1 MTLRKKIVRSIP
13 KNLSFYITASLLTAL
28 TVMMWVGAFS
38 VSMTIAD
45 TYADVFESA
54 VIEDGN
60 FTVSSAIS
68 GSEIQK
74 LEADHDVIL
83 EEQMFRNTELSGNT
97 LRVFSDN
104 EKLDKNVIIEGSELQ
119 SDSDILLTF
128 DFAEAHGIGVGGSV
142 GLFGKTFIVSG
153 LCNKPDY
160 SAMYAE
166 LTDNFP
172 DSRNFGAA
180 VITKNAAKSIGG
192 FSSYYSVKYL
202 DESRENDFRAFVY
215 GQYGTLQYISRE
227 SNPRIAM
234 MTESGKDL
242 EAEFSVYSPMIML
255 VAVIV
260 IAMVLSRTVKRESK
274 TIGTLMALG
283 YRKNELTQY
292 YMTYALI
299 PAVVGDTLGL
309 ALSFPFSKLFC
320 MYFFSFAEH
329 IDYTVKMPFMILALA
344 LLIPLAAYSLTA
356 FIVLSRALRSDVVPL
371 LKGTKKSRIS
381 HLLTGSNMKLSL
393 LYNVRA
399 IVSNTAR
406 SLTLLVGIAAAA
418 MAVIMAGVYQNAYDD
433 VLDNKVP
440 KAMMG
445 GKYEYGFKDFQSD
458 NPYGDYAIFDVSFGV
473 EGTDSLFNLIGCDD
487 DCEITDMETLSGAK
501 PDHSGYYMTTAAA
514 QIFGVRAG
522 DSFTFYNLVSMEKT
536 TVTVSDI
543 VKNDILSLV
552 ITNKANA
559 AKILGRNENEFN
571 NIISYTPLDIP
582 DELLI
587 KSASLD
593 DYRTST
599 ANAFRTAQVVLN
611 IVKVIGMMICLLVS
625 GMLAGMIIEENRRS
639 ISMLEVLGWRGGEI
653 RRLVLTSNH
662 LIVPIGFLLGIPLG
676 IGLAKAISAANAAS
690 NGMIMTT
697 ELTPTAFLVSLLIVT
712 ASYVLSLLLAG
723 RKMKKVDMVECL
735 KENRE

>member
-1 MTLRKKIVRSIP
+1 MTLRKKILRSIP

-45 TYADVFESA
+45 TYADVFESS

-60 FTVSSAIS
+60 FTASSSIS
-68 GSEIQK
+68 ETDIRK
-74 LEADHDVIL
+74 LEEDFGVIL
-83 EEQMFRNTELSGNT
+83 EEQRFRNTELSGST
-97 LRVFSDN
+97 LRVFADT
-104 EKLDKNVIIEGSELQ
+104 EKLDKSIMLEGSGLRA
-119 SDSDILLTF
+119 DTDILLTY
-128 DFAEAHGIGVGGSV
+128 DFAKAHSIGIGDSV
-142 GLFGKTFIVSG
+142 ELFGQTFTVSG

-172 DSRNFGAA
+172 DSSNFGIA
-180 VITKNAAKSIGG
+180 VITKKAAENIGG
-192 FSSYYSVKYL
+192 FSSFYSVKYL

-215 GQYGTLQYISRE
+215 NNYGTLQYITSV
-227 SNPRIAM
+227 SNPRITM
-234 MTESGKDL
+234 MTGSGKEL

-260 IAMVLSRTVKRESK
+260 IAMVLSRTVKREGK

-283 YRKNELTQY
+283 YRKSELTRY

-299 PAVVGDTLGL
+299 PAIAGDTLGL
-309 ALSFPFSKLFC
+309 ALAFPFSRLFC
-320 MYFFSFAEH
+320 FYFFSFAEH
-329 IDYTVKMPFMILALA
+329 IEYTVKMPFAILALA

-356 FIVLSRALRSDVVPL
+356 FIVLSRTLGSDVVPL

-381 HLLTGSNMKLSL
+381 HLLMGSDMKLTL
-393 LYNVRA
+393 LYNIRA
-399 IVSNTAR
+399 IASNIAR
-406 SLTLLVGIAAAA
+406 SLTLLVGIAVAA

-445 GKYEYGFKDFQSD
+445 GKYEYGFKDFQSE
-458 NPYGDYAIFDVSFGV
+458 NPYGDYAILDVSFGV
-473 EGTDSLFNLIGCDD
+473 EGRDSLFNLIGCDD
-487 DCEITDMETLSGAK
+487 DCEITDMETLSGAE
-501 PDHSGYYMTTAAA
+501 PDYSGYYMTTAAA
-514 QIFGVRAG
+514 QIFGIRAG
-522 DSFTFYNLVSMEKT
+522 DSFTFYNLVSMERT
-536 TVTVSDI
+536 TVTISDI

-552 ITNKANA
+552 ITNKKNA
-559 AKILGRNENEFN
+559 ADILGRSENEFN
-571 NIISYTPLDIP
+571 NIISYTPLEIP

-593 DYRTST
+593 DYRKSVENT
-599 ANAFRTAQVVLN
+599 FRAAKVVLN

-625 GMLAGMIIEENRRS
+625 VMLAGMLIEENRRS

-653 RRLVLTSNH
+653 RRLALTSNH
-662 LIVPIGFLLGIPLG
+662 LIVPVGFLLGVPLG
-676 IGLAKAISAANAAS
+676 IGLAKAIAAASAES
-690 NGMIMTT
+690 NGMIMTMV
-697 ELTPTAFLVSLLIVT
+697 LTPTAFLVSLLIVT
-712 ASYVLSLLLAG
+712 ASYALSLLLAG
-723 RKMKKVDMVECL
+723 RKLHKVDMVECL

>member
-1 MTLRKKIVRSIP
+1 MTLRKKIIRGIP
-13 KNLSFYITASLLTAL
+13 RNLSFYVTASLLTAL

-38 VSMTIAD
+38 VSMTIKD
-45 TYADVFESA
+45 TYTDLFESA

-60 FTVSSAIS
+60 FTASSAIN
-68 GSEIQK
+68 EADIQK
-74 LEADHDVIL
+74 LEADLGVIL

-97 LRVFSDN
+97 LRVFADTK
-104 EKLDKNVIIEGSELQ
+104 KLNKNIIIEGAELQ
-119 SDSDILLTF
+119 ADSDILLTY
-128 DFAEAHGIGVGGSV
+128 DFAESHDISV
-142 GLFGKTFIVSG
+142 GDSVELFGKTFNVSG

-172 DSRNFGAA
+172 DSRNFGIA
-180 VITKNAAKSIGG
+180 VITKNAAESIGG
-192 FSSYYSVKYL
+192 YSSFYSVKYL
-202 DESRENDFRAFVY
+202 DESSENEFRALVY
-215 GQYGTLQYISRE
+215 QKYGTLQYISRE

-234 MTESGKDL
+234 MTGSGEDL

-260 IAMVLSRTVKRESK
+260 IAMILSRTVKRESK

-283 YRKNELTQY
+283 YRKSELTRY

-320 MYFFSFAEH
+320 IYFFSFAEH
-329 IDYTVKMPFMILALA
+329 IDYTVKMPFAILALA

-356 FIVLSRALRSDVVPL
+356 FIVLSRTLGSDVVPL

-381 HLLTGSNMKLSL
+381 HLLKDSGMKLTL
-393 LYNVRA
+393 LYNIRSV
-399 IVSNTAR
+399 VSNNAR
-406 SLTLLVGIAAAA
+406 SLTLLVGIAVAS
-418 MAVIMAGVYQNAYDD
+418 MAVILAGVYQNAYDD
-433 VLDNKVP
+433 VLNNKVP

-445 GKYEYGFKDFQSD
+445 GKYEYGFRDFQSG
-458 NPYGDYAIFDVSFGV
+458 NPYGDYAILDVSFGV
-473 EGTDSLFNLIGCDD
+473 EGTDSLFNLIGCDN
-487 DCEITDMETLSGAK
+487 DCEITDMETLSGEK
-501 PDHSGYYMTTAAA
+501 PDYSGYYMTTAAA

-522 DSFTFYNLVSMEKT
+522 DDFTFYNLVSMEKT
-536 TVTVSDI
+536 TVTISDI

-552 ITNKANA
+552 ITNKKNA
-559 AKILGRNENEFN
+559 AKILGRSENEFN

-599 ANAFRTAQVVLN
+599 ENAFRTAQVVLN
-611 IVKVIGMMICLLVS
+611 VVKVIGMMICLLVS
-625 GMLAGMIIEENRRS
+625 GMLAGMIIEENRRN
-639 ISMLEVLGWRGGEI
+639 ISMLEVLGWKGGEI
-653 RRLVLTSNH
+653 RRLVLTANH
-662 LIVPIGFLLGIPLG
+662 LIVPVGFILGVPLG

-697 ELTPTAFLVSLLIVT
+697 ELTPAAFFVSLLIVS
-712 ASYVLSLLLAG
+712 ASYVLSLLTAG
-723 RKMKKVDMVECL
+723 RKLRKVDMVECL

>member
-1 MTLRKKIVRSIP
+1 MTLRKKIASGIP
-13 KNLSFYITASLLTAL
+13 KNLSFYVTASLLTAL

-45 TYADVFESA
+45 TYADVFESS

-60 FTVSSAIS
+60 FTTSSVIS
-68 GSEIQK
+68 EQELQK
-74 LEADHDVIL
+74 LEADFDVII
-83 EEQMFRNTELSGNT
+83 EKQMFRNTERSGNT
-97 LRVFSDN
+97 LRVFADT
-104 EKLDKNVIIEGSELQ
+104 EKLDINVITEGAGLRT
-119 SDSDILLTF
+119 DSDILLTC
-128 DFAEAHGIGVGGSV
+128 DFAQAHNIGVGGSV
-142 GLFGKTFIVSG
+142 ELFGKTFIVSG

-172 DSRNFGAA
+172 DSRNFGIA
-180 VITKNAAKSIGG
+180 VVTKNAAESIGG
-192 FSSYYSVKYL
+192 FSSFYSVKYL
-202 DESRENDFRAFVY
+202 DKSRENDFRAFVY
-215 GQYGTLQYISRE
+215 GRYGTLQYISRE

-242 EAEFSVYSPMIML
+242 EAEFSVYSPMIMV

-283 YRKNELTQY
+283 YRKNELTRY

-309 ALSFPFSKLFC
+309 LLSFPFSNLFC
-320 MYFFSFAEH
+320 LYFFSFAEH
-329 IDYTVKMPFMILALA
+329 IDYIVKMPFAILALV

-356 FIVLSRALRSDVVPL
+356 FIVLSRTLGSDVVPL

-393 LYNVRA
+393 LYNIRA

-406 SLTLLVGIAAAA
+406 SLTLLVGIAVAS

-445 GKYEYGFKDFQSD
+445 GKYEYGFKDFQSE
-458 NPYGDYAIFDVSFGV
+458 NPYGDYAIFDVSFGG

-487 DCEITDMETLSGAK
+487 DCEITDMETLSGAA
-501 PDHSGYYMTTAAA
+501 PDYSGYYMTTAAA
-514 QIFGVRAG
+514 QIFGVHAG

-536 TVTVSDI
+536 TVTISDI

-559 AKILGRNENEFN
+559 AKILGRSENEFN
-571 NIISYTPLDIP
+571 NIISYAPLDIP
-582 DELLI
+582 AELLI

-653 RRLVLTSNH
+653 RRLVLTSNN
-662 LIVPIGFLLGIPLG
+662 LIVPVGFLLGVPLG

-697 ELTPTAFLVSLLIVT
+697 ELTPAAFFVSLLIVI

>member
-1 MTLRKKIVRSIP
+1 MTLRKKILCSIP
-13 KNLSFYITASLLTAL
+13 KNLSFYVTASLLTAL

-38 VSMTIAD
+38 VSMTIRE
-45 TYADVFESA
+45 TYTDVFENA

-60 FTVSSAIS
+60 FTASSVIS
-68 GSEIQK
+68 EQEIQK
-74 LEADHDVIL
+74 LEADFDVIL
-83 EEQMFRNTELSGNT
+83 EEQIFRNTELSGNT
-97 LRVFSDN
+97 LRVFADT
-104 EKLDKNVIIEGSELQ
+104 EKLDKNVIIEGTAPRA
-119 SDSDILLTF
+119 DSDILLTY
-128 DFAEAHGIGVGGSV
+128 DFAEAHNIGIGDSV
-142 GLFGKTFIVSG
+142 ELFGKTFTVSG

-172 DSRNFGAA
+172 DSRIFGVA
-180 VITKNAAKSIGG
+180 VLTKNAVKNIGG
-192 FSSYYSVKYL
+192 YSSFYSVKYL

-215 GQYGTLQYISRE
+215 NNYGTLQYISRE

-283 YRKNELTQY
+283 YRKNELTRY

-299 PAVVGDTLGL
+299 PGVIGDTLGF
-309 ALSFPFSKLFC
+309 ALSFPFSNLFC
-320 MYFFSFAEH
+320 IYFFSFAEH
-329 IDYTVKMPFMILALA
+329 IDYTVKIPFTILALA

-356 FIVLSRALRSDVVPL
+356 FVVLSRTLRSDVVPL
-371 LKGTKKSRIS
+371 LKGTKKSRVS
-381 HLLTGSNMKLSL
+381 HLLTDSNMKLTL
-393 LYNVRA
+393 LYNIRA
-399 IVSNTAR
+399 IASNIAR
-406 SLTLLVGIAAAA
+406 SLTLLVGIAVAA
-418 MAVIMAGVYQNAYDD
+418 MAVILAGVYQNAYDD

-445 GKYEYGFKDFQSD
+445 GKYEYGFKDFQSE
-458 NPYGDYAIFDVSFGV
+458 NPYGDYAIFDISFGV
-473 EGTDSLFNLIGCDD
+473 EGTDNLFNLIGCDD
-487 DCEITDMETLSGAK
+487 DCEITDMETLSGVK
-501 PDHSGYYMTTAAA
+501 PDYSGYYMTTAAA
-514 QIFGVRAG
+514 QIFGVDAG

-536 TVTVSDI
+536 TVTISDI

-552 ITNKANA
+552 ITNKTNA
-559 AKILGRNENEFN
+559 AKILGRSENEFN
-571 NIISYTPLDIP
+571 NIISYTPLYIP

-625 GMLAGMIIEENRRS
+625 GMLAGMLIEENRRS

-662 LIVPIGFLLGIPLG
+662 LIVPIGFLLGVPLG

-697 ELTPTAFLVSLLIVT
+697 ELTPAAFLVSLLIVT

-723 RKMKKVDMVECL
+723 RKLKKVDMVECL

>member
-1 MTLRKKIVRSIP
+1 MTLRKKILRSIP
-13 KNLSFYITASLLTAL
+13 KNLSFYVTASLLTAL
-28 TVMMWVGAFS
+28 TVMMWIGAFS
-38 VSMTIAD
+38 VSMTIAE
-45 TYADVFESA
+45 TYTDMFEKA

-60 FTVSSAIS
+60 FTASYAIS
-68 GSEIQK
+68 ETDIQE
-74 LEADHDVIL
+74 LETDLGVIL
-83 EEQMFRNTELSGNT
+83 EEQRFRNTELSGST
-97 LRVFSDN
+97 LRVFSDT
-104 EKLDKNVIIEGSELQ
+104 EKLNKNVIIEGTELRT
-119 SDSDILLTF
+119 DSDILLTY
-128 DFAEAHGIGVGGSV
+128 DFAKAHSIGVGDNV
-142 GLFGKTFIVSG
+142 ELFGKTFDVTG

-180 VITKNAAKSIGG
+180 IISKSAAENIGG
-192 FSSYYSVKYL
+192 FSSFYSVKYL
-202 DESRENDFRAFVY
+202 DESRENEFRALVY
-215 GQYGTLQYISRE
+215 RQYGTLQYISRE
-227 SNPRIAM
+227 SNPRITM

-242 EAEFSVYSPMIML
+242 EAEFSVYSPMIMI

-274 TIGTLMALG
+274 AIGTLMALG
-283 YRKNELTQY
+283 YRKNELTRY

-309 ALSFPFSKLFC
+309 ALSFPFSNLFC
-320 MYFFSFAEH
+320 IYFFSFAEH
-329 IDYTVKMPFMILALA
+329 IDYTVKIPFLILALA
-344 LLIPLAAYSLTA
+344 LLIPLAAYLLTA
-356 FIVLSRALRSDVVPL
+356 FVVLSRTLRSDVVPL

-381 HLLTGSNMKLSL
+381 HLLTDSNMKLAL
-393 LYNVRA
+393 LYNIRA
-399 IVSNTAR
+399 VVSNIAR
-406 SLTLLVGIAAAA
+406 SLTLLFGIAVAS

-445 GKYEYGFKDFQSD
+445 GKYEYGFKDFQSE

-487 DCEITDMETLSGAK
+487 DCEITDMETLSGAA
-501 PDHSGYYMTTAAA
+501 PDYSGYYMTTAAA
-514 QIFGVRAG
+514 QIFGVHAG
-522 DSFTFYNLVSMEKT
+522 DSFTFYDLVSMEKT
-536 TVTVSDI
+536 TVTISGI

-559 AKILGRNENEFN
+559 AKILGRSENEYN

-625 GMLAGMIIEENRRS
+625 GMLAGMLIEENRRS

-662 LIVPIGFLLGIPLG
+662 LIVPIGFLLGVPMG

-697 ELTPTAFLVSLLIVT
+697 ELTPAAFFVSLLIVT

>member
-1 MTLRKKIVRSIP
+1 MTLRKKILRSIP

-45 TYADVFESA
+45 TYADVFENA

-60 FTVSSAIS
+60 FTASSAIS
-68 GSEIQK
+68 GTDINN
-74 LEADHDVIL
+74 LEADFGVIL
-83 EEQMFRNTELSGNT
+83 EEQMFRNTELSGST
-97 LRVFSDN
+97 LRVFADTG
-104 EKLDKNVIIEGSELQ
+104 KLDKNIIIKGSGLRT
-119 SDSDILLTF
+119 DSDILLSY
-128 DFAEAHGIGVGGSV
+128 DFAEVHDIGIGGTVE
-142 GLFGKTFIVSG
+142 LFGQTFTVSG

-172 DSRNFGAA
+172 DSRNFGIA
-180 VITKNAAKSIGG
+180 ILTKNAVGNIGG
-192 FSSYYSVKYL
+192 FSSFYSVKYL
-202 DESRENDFRAFVY
+202 DESRENDFRAFIY
-215 GQYGTLQYISRE
+215 RQYGTLQYTSRE
-227 SNPRIAM
+227 SNPRISM

-260 IAMVLSRTVKRESK
+260 IAMVLSRTVKRESR

-283 YRKNELTQY
+283 YRKGELTRY

-299 PAVVGDTLGL
+299 PAIAGDTLGL
-309 ALSFPFSKLFC
+309 ALAFPFSKLFC
-320 MYFFSFAEH
+320 IYFFSFAEH
-329 IDYTVKMPFMILALA
+329 IDYTVKMPFAILVPA

-356 FIVLSRALRSDVVPL
+356 FAVLMRTLGSDVVPL

-381 HLLTGSNMKLSL
+381 HLLTGSNMKLAL
-393 LYNVRA
+393 LYNIRA
-399 IVSNTAR
+399 IASNTAR
-406 SLTLLVGIAAAA
+406 SLTLLVGIAVAA

-445 GKYEYGFKDFQSD
+445 GKYEYGFKDFRSE

-473 EGTDSLFNLIGCDD
+473 EGRDSLFNLIGCDD
-487 DCEITDMETLSGAK
+487 DCEITEMETLSGAE
-501 PDHSGYYMTTAAA
+501 PDYSGYYMTTAAA
-514 QIFGVRAG
+514 QIFGIRAG

-536 TVTVSDI
+536 TVTISDI

-559 AKILGRNENEFN
+559 ARILGRSENEFN

-599 ANAFRTAQVVLN
+599 ENAFRTAQVVLN

-625 GMLAGMIIEENRRS
+625 GMLAGMLIEENRRS

-662 LIVPIGFLLGIPLG
+662 LIVPVGFLLGVPLG
-676 IGLAKAISAANAAS
+676 IGLAKGIAAANAES
-690 NGMIMTT
+690 NGMMMTT

-723 RKMKKVDMVECL
+723 RKLRKVDMVECL

>member
-1 MTLRKKIVRSIP
+1 MTLRKKIVRGIP

-38 VSMTIAD
+38 VSMTIRE
-45 TYADVFESA
+45 TYADVFENA

-60 FTVSSAIS
+60 FTSSAVIS
-68 GSEIQK
+68 ETDIQK
-74 LEADHDVIL
+74 LEADFGVIL
-83 EEQMFRNTELSGNT
+83 EEQMFRNTEFSDST
-97 LRVFSDN
+97 LRVFADTK
-104 EKLDKNVIIEGSELQ
+104 KLNKNVIIAGSGLQ
-119 SDSDILLTF
+119 TDSDILLTY
-128 DFAEAHGIGVGGSV
+128 DFAKAHDIGVGDSV
-142 GLFGKTFIVSG
+142 ELFGKTFGVTG
-153 LCNKPDY
+153 LCMKPDY

-172 DSRNFGAA
+172 DSRSFGIA
-180 VITKNAAKSIGG
+180 VMTENAAGSIGG
-192 FSSYYSVKYL
+192 FSSFYSVKYL

-215 GQYGTLQYISRE
+215 GQYGTLQYISRK
-227 SNPRIAM
+227 SNPRISV
-234 MTESGKDL
+234 MTDSGNDL

-283 YRKNELTQY
+283 YRKNELIRY

-299 PAVVGDTLGL
+299 PAIAGDTLGL
-309 ALSFPFSKLFC
+309 LLSFPFSNLFC
-320 MYFFSFAEH
+320 VYFFRFAEH
-329 IDYTVKMPFMILALA
+329 IDYTVKMPYAILALA

-356 FIVLSRALRSDVVPL
+356 FIVLSRTLGSDVVPL

-381 HLLTGSNMKLSL
+381 HLLTDSNMKLTL
-393 LYNVRA
+393 LYNIRA
-399 IVSNTAR
+399 VISNTAR
-406 SLTLLVGIAAAA
+406 SLTLLFGIAVAA
-418 MAVIMAGVYQNAYDD
+418 MAVILAGVYQNAYDD

-445 GKYEYGFKDFQSD
+445 GKYEYGFKDFQSG

-487 DCEITDMETLSGAK
+487 DCEITDMETLSGAA
-501 PDHSGYYMTTAAA
+501 PDYSGYYMTTAAA
-514 QIFGVRAG
+514 QIFGVHAG
-522 DSFTFYNLVSMEKT
+522 ESFTFYNLVSMEKT
-536 TVTVSDI
+536 TVTISDI

-559 AKILGRNENEFN
+559 AKILGRNVNEFN

-625 GMLAGMIIEENRRS
+625 GMLAGMLIEENRRS
-639 ISMLEVLGWRGGEI
+639 ISMLEVLGWHGGEI

-662 LIVPIGFLLGIPLG
+662 LIVPVGFLLGVPMG

-690 NGMIMTT
+690 NGMIMTA
-697 ELTPTAFLVSLLIVT
+697 ELTPSAFFGSLLIVT
-712 ASYVLSLLLAG
+712 ASYALSLFIAG
-723 RKMKKVDMVECL
+723 RKLKKVDMVECL